1 MAGNN
6 FPSGKCSKE
15 AAGYT
20 RAQKREEP
28 EPPSVRKEHMSAGS
42 GYADAKRKQ
51 DVRRT
56 LIPPSE
62 RDSVCLELFLR
73 GRGGGHLLY
82 VVSVGS
88 GDN

>member
-1 MAGNN
+1 MRQTFKG
-6 FPSGKCSKE
+6 SSSL
-15 AAGYT
+15 
-20 RAQKREEP
+20 RARAEEEEP
-28 EPPSVRKEHMSAGS
+28 DPIRWKRMCERRLAN
-42 GYADAKRKQ
+42 AKGKQ

-62 RDSVCLELFLR
+62 WDSVYLELFLR

-82 VVSVGS
+82 VVCVGS